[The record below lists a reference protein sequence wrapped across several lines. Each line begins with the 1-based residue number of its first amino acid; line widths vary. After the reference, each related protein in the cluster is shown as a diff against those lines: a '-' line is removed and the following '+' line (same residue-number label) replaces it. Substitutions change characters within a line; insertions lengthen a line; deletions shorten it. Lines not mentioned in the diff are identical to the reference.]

1 MSRFRNLASDTLIY
15 GVFTSVGRF
24 LTFLL
29 VPLYTNYIS
38 VSELGAIQY
47 IFTILA
53 ILNIIYGFG
62 MGSAYLRFYKKD
74 DIEQSNKVFTI
85 AYVFIAIISFAS
97 SIAIIIFS
105 KSIAPFVTDLPIG
118 PDLIILAAIIPFLDA
133 LMIIPYSYLRMSRHA
148 RKFALTKFI
157 LVIIAVAFNFYF
169 VVGLKLGAKGILYAQ
184 IIANALGAAYFVP
197 MLLQKFRKR
206 FDLTIL
212 KNMILFGLPT
222 IPAMLFT
229 MILQVGDSV
238 ILKPLTNANEFAIYQ
253 VNRKMAIPM
262 ILFVSVFEYAWK
274 PFYLSHFKDKDAK
287 QLYSR
292 VLTYFTLISAG
303 IFLLASMFMEYVVRL
318 PFFGGKFIN
327 PHYWEGMVVIPIILV
342 AFYFSGVYNNFACG
356 FHIQKKTKYLPIA
369 VSIAA
374 ILDIILN
381 FIFIPRFGYIGAAW
395 ATMISFSL
403 SAFSLYLFAR
413 KIYPIKY
420 EWLRL
425 LKIVGVTATIYFLAM
440 HYTQNMTLWYSFG
453 IRSISLFVFVGLLA
467 LMGFFTTEEISRI
480 KHFFNRKA

>member
-1 MSRFRNLASDTLIY
+1 MSRFRDLASDTLIY

-38 VSELGAIQY
+38 STELGDIQY

-53 ILNIIYGFG
+53 VVNIIYGFG
-62 MGSAYLRFYKKD
+62 MGSAYLRFYKSD
-74 DIEQSNKVFTI
+74 DQEESKKVFTI
-85 AYVFIAIISFAS
+85 AYLFIAMISFIS
-97 SIAIIIFS
+97 TIVIIIFS
-105 KSIAPFVTDLPIG
+105 KQIAPFVTELSIG
-118 PDLIILAAIIPFLDA
+118 SDLIILAAIIPFLDA

-148 RKFALTKFI
+148 RKFAITKFV
-157 LVIIAVAFNFYF
+157 LVIIAVVLNFYF
-169 VVGLKLGAKGILYAQ
+169 IVVLKLGAKGILYAQ
-184 IIANALGAAYFVP
+184 IIANAFGAIYFVP
-197 MLLQKFRKR
+197 MLLKNIRKR
-206 FDLTIL
+206 FDFEIF
-212 KNMILFGLPT
+212 KNMLYFGLPT

-229 MILQVGDSV
+229 MILQVGDSI

-262 ILFVSVFEYAWK
+262 ILFVSIFEYAWK

-292 VLTYFTLISAG
+292 VLTYFTLVTSG
-303 IFLLASMFMEYVVRL
+303 IFLIFSMFMEYIVRL

-374 ILDIILN
+374 FFDLTLNVIL
-381 FIFIPRFGYIGAAW
+381 IPRFGYLGAAY
-395 ATMISFSL
+395 ATLIAFGL
-403 SAFSLYLFAR
+403 SAFFLYLFAR

-420 EWLRL
+420 EWFRL
-425 LKIVGVTATIYFLAM
+425 LKIIGVTALVYFVTM
-440 HYTQNMTLWYSFG
+440 HFTRDLSMWYSFG
-453 IRSISLFVFVGLLA
+453 IRSVSLLVFLGLLG
-467 LMGFFTTEEISRI
+467 LMGFFTHEEISRI
-480 KHFFNRKA
+480 KQFFKRKS